1 MAYVKVRV
9 VRKSLGQ
16 ECPCRFDPGPRY
28 KSLITNIVIR
38 LFLLNIIY
46 YYKISL
52 IMITITEQYIKD
64 YKDKLDKIAKSFDL
78 DKQEIIVE
86 ELTIKVS
93 APDFWDDFENATT
106 ITKELNT
113 AKEKIKDVSHIN
125 MLIDDLETA
134 LMYYKEFEGNDE
146 EELVNLANDELIKE
160 FKIFENKYRFIDP
173 TDSLGAVLDINAGAG
188 GTEAN
193 DWANML
199 FRMYDM
205 WAKSNGYKFKILYYS
220 EGDKVGI
227 KNVSI
232 EITGNNAY
240 GTLKGETGVHRLVRV
255 SPYNAQGKRMTSFAA
270 VSVVPLVDNSIK
282 VEIDESKLTIDTFR
296 SSGAGGQNVNKVE
309 SGVRVNYMYTDPD
322 TGETEKIQVAN
333 TETRDQPKNKERAMQ
348 ILKSILYKKAL
359 DKQLAKKKEIEDAK
373 LKNEWGAQIRSYV
386 FDDKRVKDHRTGY
399 QTTDVDS
406 VMNGNLNG
414 FIESYNNW
422 IIEQENNKL

>member
-1 MAYVKVRV
+1 
-9 VRKSLGQ
+9 
-16 ECPCRFDPGPRY
+16 
-28 KSLITNIVIR
+28 
-38 LFLLNIIY
+38 
-46 YYKISL
+46 
-52 IMITITEQYIKD
+52 MITITEQYIKD

-78 DKQEIIVE
+78 DKQKIIVE

-125 MLIDDLETA
+125 ILIDDLETA
-134 LMYYKEFEGNDE
+134 LMYYKEFEGKDE

-160 FKIFENKYRFIDP
+160 FKIFENKYRFVDP

>member
-1 MAYVKVRV
+1 
-9 VRKSLGQ
+9 
-16 ECPCRFDPGPRY
+16 
-28 KSLITNIVIR
+28 
-38 LFLLNIIY
+38 
-46 YYKISL
+46 
-52 IMITITEQYIKD
+52 MITITEQYIKD
-64 YKDKLDKIAKSFDL
+64 YKVKLDKIAKSFDL
-78 DKQEIIVE
+78 DKQKIIVE

-146 EELVNLANDELIKE
+146 EELVNLANAELIKE

-282 VEIDESKLTIDTFR
+282 IEIDESKLTIDTFR

-322 TGETEKIQVAN
+322 TSETEKIQVAN

>member
-1 MAYVKVRV
+1 
-9 VRKSLGQ
+9 
-16 ECPCRFDPGPRY
+16 
-28 KSLITNIVIR
+28 
-38 LFLLNIIY
+38 
-46 YYKISL
+46 
-52 IMITITEQYIKD
+52 MITITEQYIKE

-78 DKQEIIVE
+78 DKQKIIVE
-86 ELTIKVS
+86 ELSIKVS
-93 APDFWDDFENATT
+93 APDFWNDFENATT

-134 LMYYKEFEGNDE
+134 LMYYKEFEGKDE

-160 FKIFENKYRFIDP
+160 FKIFENKYRFVDP

-322 TGETEKIQVAN
+322 TGEIEKIQVAN

>member
-1 MAYVKVRV
+1 
-9 VRKSLGQ
+9 
-16 ECPCRFDPGPRY
+16 
-28 KSLITNIVIR
+28 
-38 LFLLNIIY
+38 
-46 YYKISL
+46 
-52 IMITITEQYIKD
+52 MITITEQYIKD

-78 DKQEIIVE
+78 DKQKIIVE

-113 AKEKIKDVSHIN
+113 AKEKIKDVSLIN

-134 LMYYKEFEGNDE
+134 LMYYKEFEGKDE

-160 FKIFENKYRFIDP
+160 FKIFENKYRFVDP

-322 TGETEKIQVAN
+322 TSETEKIQVAN

>member
-1 MAYVKVRV
+1 
-9 VRKSLGQ
+9 
-16 ECPCRFDPGPRY
+16 
-28 KSLITNIVIR
+28 
-38 LFLLNIIY
+38 
-46 YYKISL
+46 
-52 IMITITEQYIKD
+52 MITITEQYIKD
-64 YKDKLDKIAKSFDL
+64 YKVKLDKIAKSFDL
-78 DKQEIIVE
+78 DKQKIIVE
-86 ELTIKVS
+86 ELSIKVS

-134 LMYYKEFEGNDE
+134 LMYYKEFEGKDE
-146 EELVNLANDELIKE
+146 EELVNLANAELIKE
-160 FKIFENKYRFIDP
+160 FKIFENKYRFVDP

-414 FIESYNNW
+414 FIESYNNL

>member
-1 MAYVKVRV
+1 
-9 VRKSLGQ
+9 
-16 ECPCRFDPGPRY
+16 
-28 KSLITNIVIR
+28 
-38 LFLLNIIY
+38 
-46 YYKISL
+46 
-52 IMITITEQYIKD
+52 MITITEQYIKD

-78 DKQEIIVE
+78 DKQKIIVE
-86 ELTIKVS
+86 ELSIKVS

-106 ITKELNT
+106 ITKKLNT

-134 LMYYKEFEGNDE
+134 LIYYKEFEGKDE
-146 EELVNLANDELIKE
+146 EELVNLANNELIKE
-160 FKIFENKYRFIDP
+160 FKIFENKYRFVDP

-309 SGVRVNYMYTDPD
+309 SGVRLNYMYTDPD

>member
-1 MAYVKVRV
+1 
-9 VRKSLGQ
+9 
-16 ECPCRFDPGPRY
+16 
-28 KSLITNIVIR
+28 
-38 LFLLNIIY
+38 
-46 YYKISL
+46 
-52 IMITITEQYIKD
+52 MITITEQYIKD

-78 DKQEIIVE
+78 DKQKIIVE

-146 EELVNLANDELIKE
+146 EELVNLANAELIKE
-160 FKIFENKYRFIDP
+160 FKIFENKYRFVDP

-199 FRMYDM
+199 FRMYGM

>member
-1 MAYVKVRV
+1 
-9 VRKSLGQ
+9 
-16 ECPCRFDPGPRY
+16 
-28 KSLITNIVIR
+28 
-38 LFLLNIIY
+38 
-46 YYKISL
+46 
-52 IMITITEQYIKD
+52 MITITEQYIKD

-78 DKQEIIVE
+78 DKQKIIVE

-134 LMYYKEFEGNDE
+134 LMYYKEFEGKDE
-146 EELVNLANDELIKE
+146 EELVNLANAELIKE

-193 DWANML
+193 DWANIL

>member
-1 MAYVKVRV
+1 
-9 VRKSLGQ
+9 
-16 ECPCRFDPGPRY
+16 
-28 KSLITNIVIR
+28 
-38 LFLLNIIY
+38 
-46 YYKISL
+46 
-52 IMITITEQYIKD
+52 MITITEQYIKD
-64 YKDKLDKIAKSFDL
+64 YKVKLDKIAKSFDL
-78 DKQEIIVE
+78 DKQKIIVE

-113 AKEKIKDVSHIN
+113 AKEKIKDVSNIN

-134 LMYYKEFEGNDE
+134 LMYYKEFEGKDE

-160 FKIFENKYRFIDP
+160 FKIFENKYRFVDP

-282 VEIDESKLTIDTFR
+282 IEIDESKLTIDTFR

>member
-1 MAYVKVRV
+1 
-9 VRKSLGQ
+9 
-16 ECPCRFDPGPRY
+16 
-28 KSLITNIVIR
+28 
-38 LFLLNIIY
+38 
-46 YYKISL
+46 
-52 IMITITEQYIKD
+52 MITITEQYIKE

-78 DKQEIIVE
+78 DKQKIIVE

-134 LMYYKEFEGNDE
+134 LMYYKEFEGKDE

>member
-1 MAYVKVRV
+1 
-9 VRKSLGQ
+9 
-16 ECPCRFDPGPRY
+16 
-28 KSLITNIVIR
+28 
-38 LFLLNIIY
+38 
-46 YYKISL
+46 
-52 IMITITEQYIKD
+52 MITITEQYIKE
-64 YKDKLDKIAKSFDL
+64 YQKKLDDISKSFDL
-78 DKQEIIVE
+78 EKQHIIVE
-86 ELTIKVS
+86 ELSIKVS
-93 APDFWDDFENATT
+93 APDFWDDFESATS

-113 AKEKIKDVSHIN
+113 AKEKIDDVEHMK
-125 MLIDDLETA
+125 MLIDELSTA
-134 LMYYKEFEGNDE
+134 LMYYKEFEGKDE
-146 EELVNLANDELIKE
+146 EEYVNLANSELISE
-160 FKIFENKYRFIDP
+160 FSKFEDKYRFVDP

-199 FRMYDM
+199 FRMYEM
-205 WAKSNGYKFKILYYS
+205 WAKSNNYKFNVLYYS

-240 GTLKGETGVHRLVRV
+240 GTLKGETGVHRMVRV

-282 VEIDESKLTIDTFR
+282 VEIDDSKLTIDTFR

-406 VMNGNLNG
+406 VMNGNING

-422 IIEQENNKL
+422 IIEQENNRL

>member
-1 MAYVKVRV
+1 
-9 VRKSLGQ
+9 
-16 ECPCRFDPGPRY
+16 
-28 KSLITNIVIR
+28 
-38 LFLLNIIY
+38 
-46 YYKISL
+46 
-52 IMITITEQYIKD
+52 MITITEQYIKD

-78 DKQEIIVE
+78 DKQKIIVE

-113 AKEKIKDVSHIN
+113 AKEKIKDVSHIH

-134 LMYYKEFEGNDE
+134 LMYYKEFEGKDE
-146 EELVNLANDELIKE
+146 EELVNLANAELIKE
-160 FKIFENKYRFIDP
+160 FKIFDNKYRFVDP
-173 TDSLGAVLDINAGAG
+173 TDSLGVVLDINAGAG

-193 DWANML
+193 DWAKML

>member
-1 MAYVKVRV
+1 
-9 VRKSLGQ
+9 
-16 ECPCRFDPGPRY
+16 
-28 KSLITNIVIR
+28 
-38 LFLLNIIY
+38 
-46 YYKISL
+46 
-52 IMITITEQYIKD
+52 MITITEQYIKE

-78 DKQEIIVE
+78 DKQKIIVE

-93 APDFWDDFENATT
+93 APDFWDNFENATT

-134 LMYYKEFEGNDE
+134 LMYYKEFEGKDE
-146 EELVNLANDELIKE
+146 EELVNLANAELIKE

-240 GTLKGETGVHRLVRV
+240 GTLKGETGVHRLIRV

-282 VEIDESKLTIDTFR
+282 IEIDESKLTIDTFR

>member
-1 MAYVKVRV
+1 
-9 VRKSLGQ
+9 
-16 ECPCRFDPGPRY
+16 
-28 KSLITNIVIR
+28 
-38 LFLLNIIY
+38 
-46 YYKISL
+46 
-52 IMITITEQYIKD
+52 MITITEQYIKD

-78 DKQEIIVE
+78 DKQKIIVE

-134 LMYYKEFEGNDE
+134 LMYYKEFEGKDE
-146 EELVNLANDELIKE
+146 EELVNLANAELIKE

-205 WAKSNGYKFKILYYS
+205 WTKSNGYKFKILYYS

>member
-1 MAYVKVRV
+1 
-9 VRKSLGQ
+9 
-16 ECPCRFDPGPRY
+16 
-28 KSLITNIVIR
+28 
-38 LFLLNIIY
+38 
-46 YYKISL
+46 
-52 IMITITEQYIKD
+52 MITITEQYIKE

-78 DKQEIIVE
+78 DKQKIIVE

-134 LMYYKEFEGNDE
+134 LMYYKEFEGKDE
-146 EELVNLANDELIKE
+146 EELVNLANAELIKE

-205 WAKSNGYKFKILYYS
+205 WTKSNGYKFKILYYS

>member
-1 MAYVKVRV
+1 
-9 VRKSLGQ
+9 
-16 ECPCRFDPGPRY
+16 
-28 KSLITNIVIR
+28 
-38 LFLLNIIY
+38 
-46 YYKISL
+46 
-52 IMITITEQYIKD
+52 MITITEQYIKD
-64 YKDKLDKIAKSFDL
+64 YKVKLDKIAKSFDL
-78 DKQEIIVE
+78 DKQKIIVE
-86 ELTIKVS
+86 ELSIKVS

-134 LMYYKEFEGNDE
+134 LMYYKEFEGKDE

>member
-1 MAYVKVRV
+1 
-9 VRKSLGQ
+9 
-16 ECPCRFDPGPRY
+16 
-28 KSLITNIVIR
+28 
-38 LFLLNIIY
+38 
-46 YYKISL
+46 
-52 IMITITEQYIKD
+52 MITITEQYIKE
-64 YKDKLDKIAKSFDL
+64 YKDKLDKIAKSFNL
-78 DKQEIIVE
+78 DKQKIIVE
-86 ELTIKVS
+86 ELSIKVS

-125 MLIDDLETA
+125 MLIDDLETS
-134 LMYYKEFEGNDE
+134 LIYYKEFEGKDE
-146 EELVNLANDELIKE
+146 EELVNLANAELIKE

>member
-1 MAYVKVRV
+1 
-9 VRKSLGQ
+9 
-16 ECPCRFDPGPRY
+16 
-28 KSLITNIVIR
+28 
-38 LFLLNIIY
+38 
-46 YYKISL
+46 
-52 IMITITEQYIKD
+52 MITITEQYIKD

-78 DKQEIIVE
+78 DKQKIIVE

-146 EELVNLANDELIKE
+146 EELVNLANAELIKK

>member
-1 MAYVKVRV
+1 
-9 VRKSLGQ
+9 
-16 ECPCRFDPGPRY
+16 
-28 KSLITNIVIR
+28 
-38 LFLLNIIY
+38 
-46 YYKISL
+46 
-52 IMITITEQYIKD
+52 MITITEQYIKD

-78 DKQEIIVE
+78 DKQKIIVE

-134 LMYYKEFEGNDE
+134 LMYYKEFEGKDE
-146 EELVNLANDELIKE
+146 EELVNLANAELIKE

-359 DKQLAKKKEIEDAK
+359 DKQLEKKKEIEDAK

>member
-1 MAYVKVRV
+1 
-9 VRKSLGQ
+9 
-16 ECPCRFDPGPRY
+16 
-28 KSLITNIVIR
+28 
-38 LFLLNIIY
+38 
-46 YYKISL
+46 
-52 IMITITEQYIKD
+52 MITITEQYIKD

-78 DKQEIIVE
+78 DKQKIIAE
-86 ELTIKVS
+86 ELSIKVS
-93 APDFWDDFENATT
+93 APDFWNDFENATT

-134 LMYYKEFEGNDE
+134 LMYYKEFEGKDE

-160 FKIFENKYRFIDP
+160 FKIFENKYRFVDP

>member
-1 MAYVKVRV
+1 
-9 VRKSLGQ
+9 
-16 ECPCRFDPGPRY
+16 
-28 KSLITNIVIR
+28 
-38 LFLLNIIY
+38 
-46 YYKISL
+46 
-52 IMITITEQYIKD
+52 MITITEQYIKD

-78 DKQEIIVE
+78 DKQKIIVE
-86 ELTIKVS
+86 ELSIKVS

-113 AKEKIKDVSHIN
+113 AKEKIKNVSHIN

-134 LMYYKEFEGNDE
+134 LMYYKEFEGKDE

-160 FKIFENKYRFIDP
+160 FKIFENKYRFVDP

-193 DWANML
+193 DWANIL

>member
-1 MAYVKVRV
+1 
-9 VRKSLGQ
+9 
-16 ECPCRFDPGPRY
+16 
-28 KSLITNIVIR
+28 
-38 LFLLNIIY
+38 
-46 YYKISL
+46 
-52 IMITITEQYIKD
+52 MITITEQYIKD
-64 YKDKLDKIAKSFDL
+64 FQKKLDDISKSFDL
-78 DKQEIIVE
+78 EKQHIIVE
-86 ELTIKVS
+86 ELSVKVS
-93 APDFWDDFENATT
+93 APDFWDDFEHATL

-113 AKEKIKDVSHIN
+113 AKEKINDVEHMK
-125 MLIDDLETA
+125 MLIDDLSTA
-134 LMYYKEFEGNDE
+134 LMYYKEFEGKDE
-146 EELVNLANDELIKE
+146 EEYVNLANNELIKE
-160 FKIFENKYRFIDP
+160 FNKFEDKYRFVDP

-205 WAKSNGYKFKILYYS
+205 WAKSNNYKFKVLYYS

-227 KNVSI
+227 KNVSV

-240 GTLKGETGVHRLVRV
+240 GTLKGETGVHRMVRV

-282 VEIDESKLTIDTFR
+282 VEIDDSKLTVDTFR

-399 QTTDVDS
+399 QTIDVDS
-406 VMNGNLNG
+406 VMNGNING

-422 IIEQENNKL
+422 IIEQENNRL

>member
-1 MAYVKVRV
+1 
-9 VRKSLGQ
+9 
-16 ECPCRFDPGPRY
+16 
-28 KSLITNIVIR
+28 
-38 LFLLNIIY
+38 
-46 YYKISL
+46 
-52 IMITITEQYIKD
+52 MITITEQYLKD

-78 DKQEIIVE
+78 DKQKIIVE

-146 EELVNLANDELIKE
+146 EELVNLANAELIKE

-255 SPYNAQGKRMTSFAA
+255 SPYNEQGKRMTSFAA

>member
-1 MAYVKVRV
+1 
-9 VRKSLGQ
+9 
-16 ECPCRFDPGPRY
+16 
-28 KSLITNIVIR
+28 
-38 LFLLNIIY
+38 
-46 YYKISL
+46 
-52 IMITITEQYIKD
+52 MITITEQYIKD

-146 EELVNLANDELIKE
+146 EELVNLANAELIKE

>member
-1 MAYVKVRV
+1 
-9 VRKSLGQ
+9 
-16 ECPCRFDPGPRY
+16 
-28 KSLITNIVIR
+28 
-38 LFLLNIIY
+38 
-46 YYKISL
+46 
-52 IMITITEQYIKD
+52 MITITEQYIKD

-78 DKQEIIVE
+78 DKQKIIVE

-134 LMYYKEFEGNDE
+134 LMYYKEFEGKDE
-146 EELVNLANDELIKE
+146 EELVNLANAELIKE

-255 SPYNAQGKRMTSFAA
+255 SPYNAEGKRMTSFAA

>member
-1 MAYVKVRV
+1 
-9 VRKSLGQ
+9 
-16 ECPCRFDPGPRY
+16 
-28 KSLITNIVIR
+28 
-38 LFLLNIIY
+38 
-46 YYKISL
+46 
-52 IMITITEQYIKD
+52 MITITEQYIKE
-64 YKDKLDKIAKSFDL
+64 YKDKLDKIAKSFNL
-78 DKQEIIVE
+78 DKQKIIVE
-86 ELTIKVS
+86 ELSIKVS

-125 MLIDDLETA
+125 MLIDELETA

-146 EELVNLANDELIKE
+146 EELVNLANAELIKE

-282 VEIDESKLTIDTFR
+282 IEIDESKLTIDTFR

>member
-1 MAYVKVRV
+1 
-9 VRKSLGQ
+9 
-16 ECPCRFDPGPRY
+16 
-28 KSLITNIVIR
+28 
-38 LFLLNIIY
+38 
-46 YYKISL
+46 
-52 IMITITEQYIKD
+52 MITITEQYIKD
-64 YKDKLDKIAKSFDL
+64 YKVKLDKIAKSFDL
-78 DKQEIIVE
+78 DKQKIIVE
-86 ELTIKVS
+86 ELSIKVS

-134 LMYYKEFEGNDE
+134 LMYYKEFEGKDE
-146 EELVNLANDELIKE
+146 EELVNLANAELIKE

-309 SGVRVNYMYTDPD
+309 SGVRVNYIYTDPD

>member
-1 MAYVKVRV
+1 
-9 VRKSLGQ
+9 
-16 ECPCRFDPGPRY
+16 
-28 KSLITNIVIR
+28 
-38 LFLLNIIY
+38 
-46 YYKISL
+46 
-52 IMITITEQYIKD
+52 MITITEQYIKD
-64 YKDKLDKIAKSFDL
+64 YKVKLDKIAKSFDL
-78 DKQEIIVE
+78 DKQKIIVE

-134 LMYYKEFEGNDE
+134 LMYYKEFEGKDE
-146 EELVNLANDELIKE
+146 EELVNLANAELIKE

>member
-1 MAYVKVRV
+1 
-9 VRKSLGQ
+9 
-16 ECPCRFDPGPRY
+16 
-28 KSLITNIVIR
+28 
-38 LFLLNIIY
+38 
-46 YYKISL
+46 
-52 IMITITEQYIKD
+52 MITITGQYLED

-78 DKQEIIVE
+78 DKQKIIVE

-146 EELVNLANDELIKE
+146 EELVNLANAELIKE

>member
-1 MAYVKVRV
+1 
-9 VRKSLGQ
+9 
-16 ECPCRFDPGPRY
+16 
-28 KSLITNIVIR
+28 
-38 LFLLNIIY
+38 
-46 YYKISL
+46 
-52 IMITITEQYIKD
+52 MITITEQYIKD

-78 DKQEIIVE
+78 DKQKIIVE

-146 EELVNLANDELIKE
+146 EELVNLANAELIKE
-160 FKIFENKYRFIDP
+160 FKIFDNKYRFVDP

>member
-1 MAYVKVRV
+1 
-9 VRKSLGQ
+9 
-16 ECPCRFDPGPRY
+16 
-28 KSLITNIVIR
+28 
-38 LFLLNIIY
+38 
-46 YYKISL
+46 
-52 IMITITEQYIKD
+52 MITITEQYIKE

-78 DKQEIIVE
+78 DKQKIIVE

-125 MLIDDLETA
+125 ILIDDLETA

-146 EELVNLANDELIKE
+146 EELVNLANAELIKE

-282 VEIDESKLTIDTFR
+282 IEIDESKLTIDTFR

>member
-1 MAYVKVRV
+1 
-9 VRKSLGQ
+9 
-16 ECPCRFDPGPRY
+16 
-28 KSLITNIVIR
+28 
-38 LFLLNIIY
+38 
-46 YYKISL
+46 
-52 IMITITEQYIKD
+52 MITITEQYIKD

-78 DKQEIIVE
+78 DKQKIIVE

-113 AKEKIKDVSHIN
+113 AKEKIKDVSLIN

-134 LMYYKEFEGNDE
+134 LMYYKEFEGKDE

-160 FKIFENKYRFIDP
+160 FKIFENKYRFVDP

-386 FDDKRVKDHRTGY
+386 FDDKRVKDHRTSY

>member
-1 MAYVKVRV
+1 
-9 VRKSLGQ
+9 
-16 ECPCRFDPGPRY
+16 
-28 KSLITNIVIR
+28 
-38 LFLLNIIY
+38 
-46 YYKISL
+46 
-52 IMITITEQYIKD
+52 MITITEQYIKD

-78 DKQEIIVE
+78 DKQKIIVE

-160 FKIFENKYRFIDP
+160 FKIFENKYRFVDP

-359 DKQLAKKKEIEDAK
+359 DKQLVKKKEIEDAK

>member
-1 MAYVKVRV
+1 
-9 VRKSLGQ
+9 
-16 ECPCRFDPGPRY
+16 
-28 KSLITNIVIR
+28 
-38 LFLLNIIY
+38 
-46 YYKISL
+46 
-52 IMITITEQYIKD
+52 MITITEQYIKD
-64 YKDKLDKIAKSFDL
+64 YKNKLDKIAKSFDL
-78 DKQEIIVE
+78 DKQKIIVE

-113 AKEKIKDVSHIN
+113 AKEKIKDVSNIN

-160 FKIFENKYRFIDP
+160 FKIFENKYRFVDP

>member
-1 MAYVKVRV
+1 
-9 VRKSLGQ
+9 
-16 ECPCRFDPGPRY
+16 
-28 KSLITNIVIR
+28 
-38 LFLLNIIY
+38 
-46 YYKISL
+46 
-52 IMITITEQYIKD
+52 MITITEQYIKD

-78 DKQEIIVE
+78 DKQKIIVE
-86 ELTIKVS
+86 ELSIKVS
-93 APDFWDDFENATT
+93 APDFWNDFENATT

-113 AKEKIKDVSHIN
+113 AKEKIKDVSLIN

-134 LMYYKEFEGNDE
+134 LMYYKEFEGKDE

-160 FKIFENKYRFIDP
+160 FKIFENKYRFVDP

-322 TGETEKIQVAN
+322 TGEIEKIQVAN

>member
-1 MAYVKVRV
+1 
-9 VRKSLGQ
+9 
-16 ECPCRFDPGPRY
+16 
-28 KSLITNIVIR
+28 
-38 LFLLNIIY
+38 
-46 YYKISL
+46 
-52 IMITITEQYIKD
+52 MITITEQYIKD

-78 DKQEIIVE
+78 DKQKIIVE
-86 ELTIKVS
+86 ELSIKVS
-93 APDFWDDFENATT
+93 APDFWNDFENATT
-106 ITKELNT
+106 ITKERNT

-134 LMYYKEFEGNDE
+134 LMYYKEFEGKDE

-160 FKIFENKYRFIDP
+160 FKIFENKYRFVDP

>member
-1 MAYVKVRV
+1 
-9 VRKSLGQ
+9 
-16 ECPCRFDPGPRY
+16 
-28 KSLITNIVIR
+28 
-38 LFLLNIIY
+38 
-46 YYKISL
+46 
-52 IMITITEQYIKD
+52 MITITEQYIKD

-78 DKQEIIVE
+78 DKQKIIVE

-113 AKEKIKDVSHIN
+113 AKEKIKDVLHIN

-134 LMYYKEFEGNDE
+134 LMYYKEFEGKDE
-146 EELVNLANDELIKE
+146 EELVNLANAELIKE

>member
-1 MAYVKVRV
+1 
-9 VRKSLGQ
+9 
-16 ECPCRFDPGPRY
+16 
-28 KSLITNIVIR
+28 
-38 LFLLNIIY
+38 
-46 YYKISL
+46 
-52 IMITITEQYIKD
+52 MITITEQYIKD
-64 YKDKLDKIAKSFDL
+64 YKDKLNKIAKSFDL
-78 DKQEIIVE
+78 DKQKIIVE

-134 LMYYKEFEGNDE
+134 LMYYKEFEGKDE
-146 EELVNLANDELIKE
+146 EELVNLANAELIKE

-359 DKQLAKKKEIEDAK
+359 DKQLVKKKEIEDAK

>member
-1 MAYVKVRV
+1 
-9 VRKSLGQ
+9 
-16 ECPCRFDPGPRY
+16 
-28 KSLITNIVIR
+28 
-38 LFLLNIIY
+38 
-46 YYKISL
+46 
-52 IMITITEQYIKD
+52 MITITEQYIKE
-64 YKDKLDKIAKSFDL
+64 YKDKLDKIAKSFNL
-78 DKQEIIVE
+78 DKQKIIVE
-86 ELTIKVS
+86 ELSIKVS

-125 MLIDDLETA
+125 MLIDDLETS
-134 LMYYKEFEGNDE
+134 LIYYKEFEGKDE

>member
-1 MAYVKVRV
+1 
-9 VRKSLGQ
+9 
-16 ECPCRFDPGPRY
+16 
-28 KSLITNIVIR
+28 
-38 LFLLNIIY
+38 
-46 YYKISL
+46 
-52 IMITITEQYIKD
+52 MITITEQYIKD

-78 DKQEIIVE
+78 DKQKIIVE

-134 LMYYKEFEGNDE
+134 LMYYKEFEGKDE
-146 EELVNLANDELIKE
+146 EELVNLANAELIKE

-309 SGVRVNYMYTDPD
+309 SGVRVNYMYTDSD